1 MKSVANY
8 LSILLLLSGMTFL
21 AEGIAFAQS
30 ASSYS
35 VSRSTGISYN
45 SISSTGNSFASWL
58 DYSSTDDNRSAPTD
72 IGFTFSYMG
81 SSYTQFS
88 ISTNGYMDFSSSTA
102 DGETAEAYGFENSQF
117 SSPSGTLLAIAPL
130 YDDLIGKTSLA
141 NGFKY
146 LVTGSA
152 PNRVLTVEWIS
163 FRLYSDPGSDL
174 NFQVRL
180 YETTNK
186 IEIIYGSVSGNS
198 GTYTVGINNST
209 MSSTPL
215 PSELLTQQTPNTGT
229 FSNSPQNSL
238 STLPESNSM
247 ITFVI
252 PNQAKYYGG
261 SFDGYDGKNSIP
273 SNANGVSPNLAKFY
287 GGSYDGYALSG
298 TPLSNLGGSTMTAL
312 KYHGGSYDG
321 YGVVATLLAN
331 LNGATLTLSK
341 YYGGSYDG
349 YSVLAASL
357 GNLNGV
363 TATLSKYQGGSY
375 DGYAAFMTLLT
386 NLSGSTTA
394 VSKYYGGS
402 FDGYADI
409 LSPRTSLGNGIV
421 ADAKFYGG
429 SYDGF
434 AGALSFPL
442 PMQITGAKYLG
453 GSFDGFMSLQT
464 LITNFN
470 GLTLLLAK
478 YFGGSFDGYDALT
491 SSESGALAIQ
501 LAAFTARPNPAGK
514 GILLEWST
522 ISEENNYGFYVERSK
537 ENDSAFADVPNSFV
551 AGHGTTL
558 QKEQYS
564 FVDSTVTGL
573 GKYYYCLRQVD
584 LDGTTRTTA
593 PVMIDVS
600 VLSVI
605 ERAPIEFRVYQNYP
619 NPFNP
624 TTIICFTVDKTEWA
638 KAAVYNILGQEV
650 ERLFDGIAEPG
661 RYYRFDFP
669 PSTGNGSQ
677 LSSGVYLYRVATSNH
692 VVAKK
697 MLLLR

>member
-88 ISTNGYMDFSSSTA
+88 VSTNGYLDFSSSTA
-102 DGETAEAYGFENSQF
+102 DGETAGAYGFENSQF
-117 SSPSGTLLAIAPL
+117 RSPSGTLLAIAPL
-130 YDDLIGKTSLA
+130 YDDLISRLPSLD

-152 PNRVLTVEWIS
+152 PNRVLTVEWIDV
-163 FRLYSDPGSDL
+163 REYSDGTSDL
-174 NFQVRL
+174 NFQVKL
-180 YETTNK
+180 YETTNV
-186 IEIIYGSVSGNS
+186 IELTYGSMSAGSTNF
-198 GTYTVGINNST
+198 TYTVGINNST
-209 MSSTPL
+209 MSSSPL
-215 PSELLTQQTPNTGT
+215 PSELLTQQAANTAT
-229 FSNSPQNSL
+229 FSNSPKDSL
-238 STLPESNSM
+238 GSLPESNSM

-261 SFDGYDGKNSIP
+261 SFDGYDGKNSTP
-273 SNANGVSPNLAKFY
+273 SSANGVSPNFAKFY

-312 KYHGGSYDG
+312 KYHGGNYDG
-321 YGVVATLLAN
+321 YSVVASLLCN

-349 YSVLAASL
+349 Y
-357 GNLNGV
+357 G
-363 TATLSKYQGGSY
+363 
-375 DGYAAFMTLLT
+375 AFMTLLT

-501 LAAFTARPNPAGK
+501 LAAFTVRPNPAGK

-558 QKEQYS
+558 EKEQYS

-584 LDGTTRTTA
+584 LDGKTHTTA
-593 PVMIDVS
+593 PVMVDVS

-624 TTIICFTVDKTEWA
+624 TTIICFTVDKAEWA

-669 PSTGNGSQ
+669 PSGGNGSQ
-677 LSSGVYLYRVATSNH
+677 LSSGIYFYRVATSNH
-692 VVAKK
+692 VVVKK